1 VKKLYFTASFLLFLS
16 FGAGLFAQNA
26 VQFPAP
32 TREFSPYVS
41 QINVE
46 ARNNLIRITWTDSP
60 DARGPVYI
68 FRSARP
74 FTGSVPANIRPIMVR
89 YGEQFFVD
97 DAEDMENLFYYIA
110 ASDTSGQRY
119 DVILPRIN
127 STSLTSIQTEE
138 SFSLDAGSIAP
149 QEGIYN
155 LRAVR
160 DGDKVVITFSIA
172 GTPKNAILYRSTH
185 PIQNPR
191 DLLNAVIVRSR
202 IGSPFI
208 DYPVPGITWYYAL
221 IYEDEIASGDM
232 GIKPGANATVNPVAI
247 SGTQAMERSLRPIPL
262 PVMTL
267 QNAMPDSF
275 FITEI
280 PSETGLS
287 AESEIL
293 IRNKEM
299 PQKAPLTLKRAR
311 VYTDDLVA
319 PAGGEDSALFQIVTE
334 QFIKLD
340 WNNARESL
348 KRYLSSPRSREID
361 ARARFYL
368 GQTLY
373 FTGNYKQALME
384 FLSFRALN
392 AEEANRWIEAVLAAM
407 VY

>member
-1 VKKLYFTASFLLFLS
+1 M
-16 FGAGLFAQNA
+16 
-26 VQFPAP
+26 PP
-32 TREFSPYVS
+32 HVS

-46 ARNNLIRITWTDSP
+46 ARNNLIRLTWVDSP
-60 DARGPVYI
+60 DARGPVYV

-74 FTGSVPANIRPIMVR
+74 FTGSVPANLRPITVR

-97 DAEDMENLFYYIA
+97 DADDMENLFYYVA
-110 ASDTSGQRY
+110 ASDTSGRRY
-119 DVILPRIN
+119 DIILPRVN
-127 STSLTSIQTEE
+127 SASLTSVSAE
-138 SFSLDAGSIAP
+138 DADLFEAEIDVP

-160 DGDKVVITFSIA
+160 EEDKVVITFNIA
-172 GTPKNAILYRSTH
+172 GQPKNAILYRSTR
-185 PIQNPR
+185 PIQTPR

-202 IGSPFI
+202 IGSPFV
-208 DYPVPGITWYYAL
+208 DYPIPGLTWYYAL
-221 IYEDEIASGDM
+221 IFEDEIASGNM
-232 GIKPGANATVNPVAI
+232 GIRPGVNATINPVAI
-247 SGTQAMERSLRPIPL
+247 SGSQAMERSLRPIPL

-280 PSETGLS
+280 PVETSLS

-293 IRNKEM
+293 LRNKEM
-299 PQKAPLTLKRAR
+299 PQKAPLVLKKAR
-311 VYTDDLVA
+311 VYTDDLAA

-334 QFIKLD
+334 QFIKFD
-340 WNNARESL
+340 WEGARESL
-348 KRYLSSPRSREID
+348 KRYLALPRSREIE

-373 FTGNYKQALME
+373 FTGNFRQALME
-384 FLSFRALN
+384 FLSYRALN
-392 AEEANRWIEAVLAAM
+392 AEEANKWIEAVLAAM